1 MKPFLKWAGGKFRL
15 VDTLKEHFP
24 QGKRFVE
31 PFFGSGA
38 VSLNVD
44 YPDYF
49 ANDANGQLVDFWI
62 ALRNEG
68 PIFIAK
74 CEALFAD
81 ENNTKDRYFEIR
93 QAFNFGQMGPEAF
106 LYLNRHGFNGL
117 CRYNKSGLFN
127 VPYGRYDHPYFPRKE
142 LEAAM
147 ELAKKMTLTCGD
159 FIEVFDQV
167 REGDVVYCD
176 PPYVPL
182 SPTASFT
189 SYSKGGFGMVQQLCL
204 ARMATAA
211 SYENGATVIISNHD
225 TDITR
230 DLYKDADEIHTLDVQ
245 RNISCNGAKR
255 GKAKEL
261 IAVYRP

>member
-15 VDTLKEHFP
+15 VDTLKKHFP
-24 QGKRFVE
+24 QGKRFVD

-62 ALRNEG
+62 ALRNKG

-74 CEALFAD
+74 CEALFD
-81 ENNTKDRYFEIR
+81 ENNNTKDRYFEIR
-93 QAFNFGQMGPEAF
+93 QAFNFGQIGPEAF

-117 CRYNKSGLFN
+117 CRYNKNGLFN
-127 VPYGRYDHPYFPRKE
+127 VPFGRYDHPYFPRKE
-142 LEAAM
+142 LEAAL
-147 ELAKKMTLTCGD
+147 EFAKKLTMTCGD
-159 FIEVFDQV
+159 FTAVFDKV

-182 SPTASFT
+182 SSTASFT
-189 SYSKGGFGMVQQLCL
+189 SYSKGGFGMEAQLKLVRCVED
-204 ARMATAA
+204 AA
-211 SYENGATVIISNHD
+211 MFGATVIVSNHD
-225 TDITR
+225 TPITR
-230 DLYKDADEIHTLDVQ
+230 DLYKNADEIHTLDVQ